1 MAPQLAVSV
10 LDYLSPAAKAAS
22 LPLLF
27 PLLLIL
33 LLLPYLASASRSS
46 SKKLPP
52 SPPGALPLIGHAH
65 LVAALP
71 HSSFRRLATQH
82 PGCGDFMTIRLG
94 AVPTMVAS
102 SSRAAQALLR
112 THELAFSSRVHT
124 ACVDVLTYGPAD
136 VAFEPYG
143 ERWRQSRK
151 LVATHLLSATKVR
164 AYRAARLE
172 EVELVVGQVRSAAA
186 AGVGVD
192 VSELTRKF
200 TNDMV
205 CQAVAGRAIR
215 VEGRDRVFRD
225 LINQTLAIL
234 SGFNLENFYPGI
246 ARVAGSVLMWPLRRK
261 TLRLR
266 DRWDDFL
273 DRFIDLRMSEV
284 GNNGVVAS
292 ADQDQDQDDRDLL
305 HVLLS
310 VQQEYG
316 LTRDRIKGLMAN
328 MVAAA
333 TDSTFGVLEMAM
345 AELMLHPD
353 VMAKLQAE
361 VRKSVP
367 HGQNFVTEDD
377 LVGMP
382 YLKAVV
388 KETLRIHP
396 PTPLL
401 PRVSHEDCVVDGY
414 TIPAGMPVI
423 VNAWALGRDP
433 TLWDAAEE
441 FIPERFIDTGD
452 TTCPDFRGMN
462 FQYLPFGSG
471 RRMCPGIGFA
481 TAHIEIMLANL
492 MFHFDW
498 ELPSSVDTIDMTEVF
513 KLTVSLKEKLI
524 LNPKLR
530 GDIIA

>member
-1 MAPQLAVSV
+1 MAPPLAASL
-10 LDYLSPAAKAAS
+10 LDSLSPAAREL

-33 LLLPYLASASRSS
+33 LLLPCLAPASRSS
-46 SKKLPP
+46 SKLPP

-71 HSSFRRLATQH
+71 HSSFRRLAARH
-82 PGCGDFMTIRLG
+82 PECGEFMTVRLG
-94 AVPTMVAS
+94 AVPTVVAS
-102 SSRAAQALLR
+102 SARAAQALLR

-164 AYRAARLE
+164 AYRAARRE
-172 EVELVVGQVRSAAA
+172 EIELVVGQIRSAAA
-186 AGVGVD
+186 AGAGVD
-192 VSELTRKF
+192 ISELVRKY

-246 ARVAGSVLMWPLRRK
+246 AKVAGSVLMWPLRRK
-261 TLRLR
+261 TMRLR

-273 DRFIDLRMSEV
+273 DSFIDLRMSEV
-284 GNNGVVAS
+284 GSNGAVAS
-292 ADQDQDQDDRDLL
+292 ADDQDQDQDDRDLL

-367 HGQNFVTEDD
+367 HGQNFVTEED
-377 LVGMP
+377 LAGMA

-433 TLWDAAEE
+433 ALWDAAEE
-441 FIPERFIDTGD
+441 FIPERFIHAGD

-462 FQYLPFGSG
+462 FQFLPFGSG

-481 TAHIEIMLANL
+481 TTHIEIMLANL

-498 ELPSSVDTIDMTEVF
+498 ELPGSVDTIDMTEIF
-513 KLTVSLKEKLI
+513 KLTVSLKEKLV
-524 LNPKLR
+524 LNPRSR